1 MINYQDTLLRGFA
14 NDIEEAFSGRIV
26 SLVTYGSVVNKR
38 SGAHSDVDFFL
49 MLDKKLKDINDVKI
63 LNQIIRRNNSVT
75 IDLSLQ
81 YLGEQSGYAC
91 DFQDGTKGPLAL
103 SYLASATLLLGNNI
117 FVDLLASLSIDEYR
131 KSIKKTVGYYLDTM
145 RREAIVHGF
154 DNEVF
159 TERVRKYAYRTLIDG
174 FLFEKKGDMAA
185 FKGLKVDEVVVLAR
199 NNAFTKELI
208 GVNYSNSPDEALDLI
223 EAVYNKMVKYTS

>member
-1 MINYQDTLLRGFA
+1 MNYKGTLLRGFA
-14 NDIEEAFSGRIV
+14 DDIEEAFSGRIV
-26 SLVTYGSVVNKR
+26 SLVTYGSVVNER
-38 SGAHSDVDFFL
+38 SSVYSDVDFFL

-63 LNQIIRRNNSVT
+63 LNQIIRRYNSLT

-81 YLGEQSGYAC
+81 YLDEQSGYAC

-103 SYLASATLLLGNNI
+103 SYLASATLLLGDNI
-117 FVDLLASLSIDEYR
+117 FVDLLASLNIDEYR

-145 RREAIVHGF
+145 RREAIALGF

-159 TERVRKYAYRTLIDG
+159 TKRVRKYASRTLIDC

-185 FKGLKVDEVVVLAR
+185 FKGLKVDEVIVLAR

-208 GVNYSNSPDEALDLI
+208 GGNYSSSPTEALDLI